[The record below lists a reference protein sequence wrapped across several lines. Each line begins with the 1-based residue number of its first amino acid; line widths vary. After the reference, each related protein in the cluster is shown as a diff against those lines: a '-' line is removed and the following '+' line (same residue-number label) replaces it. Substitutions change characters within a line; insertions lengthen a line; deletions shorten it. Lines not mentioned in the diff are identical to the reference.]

1 MSPPPEEAD
10 SPSNT
15 VAQRS
20 RLARGALL
28 SLKVLGALVMAV
40 LMVVGTATA
49 LIAYQGKR
57 APAGNHEYV

>member
-28 SLKVLGALVMAV
+28 SLKVLGALVVAV
-40 LMVVGTATA
+40 LMVVGTAT
-49 LIAYQGKR
+49 
-57 APAGNHEYV
+57 